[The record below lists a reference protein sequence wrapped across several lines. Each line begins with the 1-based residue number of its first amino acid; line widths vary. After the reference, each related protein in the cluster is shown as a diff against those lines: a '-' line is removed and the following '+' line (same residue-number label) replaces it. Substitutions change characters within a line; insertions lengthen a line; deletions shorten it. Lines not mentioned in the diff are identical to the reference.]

1 MSKIN
6 WGRVFLGGLLA
17 GVVINAFEFVISGI
31 LLAPKWNAAMKD
43 LGRQMS
49 SGTVRIF
56 VLYGF
61 LTGFAAIWLYAVAR
75 PRFGPGP
82 KTAAL
87 TGIGY

>member
-6 WGRVFLGGLLA
+6 WGRVFLGGLFA
-17 GVVINAFEFVISGI
+17 GVVINSFEFAISGI
-31 LLAPKWNAAMKD
+31 LLAPKWDAAMKN

-49 SGTVRIF
+49 SGTIRIF

-75 PRFGPGP
+75 PASGLGQRPQP
-82 KTAAL
+82 
-87 TGIGY
+87 